1 MAGNPLV
8 FHQIEA
14 SIECLVEQAIK
25 NPPQLDARDAKVVRA
40 AQARE
45 GEVWSP
51 QLLSLIHI

>member
-8 FHQIEA
+8 FHQVEA
-14 SIECLVEQAIK
+14 SIDCLVEQTIK

-51 QLLSLIHI
+51 QLLP